1 MKKKYK
7 FLQYLRTQ
15 LPLSYIGIA
24 LLTTSMIGLV
34 MLFTIGNYYTSL
46 EEKYLSANVHG
57 TANSITKITENSEIT
72 VEDSLLDYSDMFQN
86 QVKVTAFLIQSRVR
100 ILDTND
106 NVIADSGSPSQ
117 SWNITMPRPQSSEGQ
132 PPRERED
139 NSTEDTTGSSTTTT
153 DQSSFSLEPSND
165 KPPQN
170 DNQPA
175 YSIQANPNMFGY
187 QLFQDATGEYD
198 NRSSIVETAAFYD
211 IDKNILGYV
220 ELSESPEYGRQI
232 INNVT
237 RVWGIASIIGVIAAT
252 VFGYLV
258 SRSLTKPLV
267 NLEKVAA
274 AMKDGDFEIRSPI
287 LQPAE
292 LASFSETFNQM
303 AAHIQQSIETL
314 RRFVSDAAHEIR
326 TPLTSLRADLNLALS
341 EKSFKKARP
350 MVQRSLEQVERLDKL
365 SRDLLDLSKIES
377 RDKRVERKDFNLNNM
392 LMEISEI
399 HASAAEQAELDFQ
412 VHIPK
417 DTVIVNGDP
426 QQLQRAINN
435 LLNNAVKFT
444 PPGGSVNLNLYTES
458 QSALILIEDNGIGI
472 PANEREKLFNRFHRG
487 KNTQNYPGSGL
498 GLAISKAVVEKH
510 NGDIGIIPDKEKTIF
525 FIRLPLKSKNQ
536 KKALD

>member
-232 INNVT
+232 IKNVT

-365 SRDLLDLSKIES
+365 SRDLLDLSKLES